1 MKTTRTFGQ
10 VFACLLFATVDAAA
24 QDSATRVI
32 ESAQEYTEALEQFKK
47 ERAEQIDELQKR
59 DAETLASFDGCRS
72 EIPSD
77 RKASISRTSP
87 LEYPESAERANQQGL
102 VVICVEVSSDGS
114 VARKGVIQSS
124 LFSAL
129 DEAALRAVEG
139 WTFASAKDEQGVA
152 IDDYVQVPINF
163 ALE

>member
-1 MKTTRTFGQ
+1 MNATRTLGR
-10 VFACLLFATVDAAA
+10 VVACLLIVSVDAAA
-24 QDSATRVI
+24 QDSATRII
-32 ESAQEYTEALEQFKK
+32 ESVQEYTEALEQFKK

-77 RKASISRTSP
+77 RRARISQTSP

-102 VVICVEVSSDGS
+102 VVVCVEVSSDGS
-114 VARKGVIQSS
+114 VARKGVIRSS

-129 DEAALRAVEG
+129 DEAALQAVEG
-139 WTFASAKDEQGVA
+139 WTFASAKNEQGVA
-152 IDDYVQVPINF
+152 IDDYIQVPINF